1 MQQTDVA
8 EVPHTEAA
16 LPNVEAQTQAAEPDD
31 AHEDQHLAQEH
42 RLKKLVAYVRDNP
55 KTAGPFA
62 RKGSAIR
69 MERFRAKKDAQGFVQ
84 AYVPGDIVDIAK
96 ADDGG
101 WESMRVAIG
110 IGRRA
115 LALRGWRAKIVALL
129 LPRT

>member
-1 MQQTDVA
+1 LQKTDVA
-8 EVPHTEAA
+8 EVPHTDAP
-16 LPNVEAQTQAAEPDD
+16 LPSVEAQPPVADVYD

-55 KTAGPFA
+55 KTAGPPA

-84 AYVPGDIVDIAK
+84 AYVPADIVEIAK

-101 WESMRVAIG
+101 WQSMRVAIG
-110 IGRRA
+110 VGRRA
-115 LALRGWRAKIVALL
+115 LALRGWRAKVVALL
-129 LPRT
+129 LRRA